1 MRQAGRS
8 LPEYRALKEN
18 HDFWELMTRPE
29 LAAEVTLQPLRR
41 FPIDAAVIFSDI
53 LVVPAAMG
61 VDVRFAGGLSL
72 APPVRNA
79 ADLESL
85 QAASAVDRLDYVAQ
99 ALRLVRRELADE
111 RALLGFAGAPYTV
124 ASYMIEGGSSKTYS
138 KLKSLMYRQP
148 DVFDRL
154 LTLVTDTTAEY
165 LKMQIDCGVDA
176 VQLFDSWA
184 SELSP
189 PDYRRY
195 VLPYVRRIIDQLSG
209 TGIPVIYFINGVGN
223 LLEDAHDTGAGVLGI
238 DWRLSLSEVR
248 SRLGAGTI
256 VQGNLDPGVLYADPA
271 EIRRRT
277 QAMIDET
284 QGIGHI
290 VNLGHGVAP
299 DTPLEGIAAF
309 IQATLDWQPRN
320 P

>member
-1 MRQAGRS
+1 
-8 LPEYRALKEN
+8 
-18 HDFWELMTRPE
+18 
-29 LAAEVTLQPLRR
+29 LRR

-53 LVVPAAMG
+53 LVVPAALG
-61 VDVRFAGGLSL
+61 VDVKFAGGLSL
-72 APPVRNA
+72 EPPIRSA
-79 ADLESL
+79 SDLSSL
-85 QAASAVDRLDYVAQ
+85 NTSGIVAKLDYVAQ
-99 ALRLVRRELADE
+99 ALKIVRRELADE

-124 ASYMIEGGSSKTYS
+124 ASYMIEGGGSKTYS

-148 DVFDRL
+148 QVFERL
-154 LTLVTDTTAEY
+154 LTLVTNATVEY
-165 LKMQIDCGVDA
+165 LRMQVDCGVDA

-189 PDYRRY
+189 PDYRKF
-195 VLPYVRRIIDQLSG
+195 VLPYVKRIIERLSG

-223 LLEDAHDTGAGVLGI
+223 LLEDAQATGADIMGI

-248 SRLGAGTI
+248 RRLGADTI

-277 QAMIDET
+277 QKMIDET
-284 QGIGHI
+284 GGIGHI

-299 DTPLEGIAAF
+299 DTPLEGIEAF
-309 IQATLDWQPRN
+309 IQATIDWKARQT
-320 P
+320 